1 MSHTFANM
9 YKYFNKYLTLF
20 LHVSDLAGLLI
31 ANNFILFLFKCPE
44 T

>member
-1 MSHTFANM
+1 MSHTFAKM
-9 YKYFNKYLTLF
+9 YKYFNKIPHIF

-31 ANNFILFLFKCPE
+31 ANKFILFLFKCPE